1 MLITEIT
8 DIGFNRTFCGNYSL
22 FLISILTFNIMY
34 INFIYIFLDSMPASM
49 IKESD
54 PLYCLELPKLND
66 CSNESGPYLLLCWVN
81 TLVVEDQCS
90 RLFVL
95 VIIIYLYVFIV

>member
-1 MLITEIT
+1 
-8 DIGFNRTFCGNYSL
+8 
-22 FLISILTFNIMY
+22 
-34 INFIYIFLDSMPASM
+34 MPASM

-90 RLFVL
+90 RLFIL
-95 VIIIYLYVFIV
+95 IIIICIYCLNIFVSLCQIWKCIYHANLS

>member
-1 MLITEIT
+1 
-8 DIGFNRTFCGNYSL
+8 
-22 FLISILTFNIMY
+22 
-34 INFIYIFLDSMPASM
+34 MPASM

-81 TLVVEDQCS
+81 VLVVEDQCS
-90 RLFVL
+90 RYLFLLPIYVYYL
-95 VIIIYLYVFIV
+95 TKSFNFFVYIIDLEVPLQCKYAVKHLIKIFKNLY

>member
-1 MLITEIT
+1 
-8 DIGFNRTFCGNYSL
+8 
-22 FLISILTFNIMY
+22 
-34 INFIYIFLDSMPASM
+34 MPASM

-81 TLVVEDQCS
+81 ILVVEDQCS

-95 VIIIYLYVFIV
+95 VISIYYIHCVSIFVSVYQIWKCLYHANMP

>member
-1 MLITEIT
+1 
-8 DIGFNRTFCGNYSL
+8 
-22 FLISILTFNIMY
+22 
-34 INFIYIFLDSMPASM
+34 MPASM

-81 TLVVEDQCS
+81 ILVVEDQCS
-90 RLFVL
+90 RLVFL
-95 VIIIYLYVFIV
+95 IYSCDLFF

>member
-1 MLITEIT
+1 
-8 DIGFNRTFCGNYSL
+8 
-22 FLISILTFNIMY
+22 
-34 INFIYIFLDSMPASM
+34 MPASM

-81 TLVVEDQCS
+81 ILVVEDQCS

-95 VIIIYLYVFIV
+95 VIAIYIHCVSIFVSVYQIWKCLYHANMS

>member
-1 MLITEIT
+1 MQNCLI
-8 DIGFNRTFCGNYSL
+8 FCLN
-22 FLISILTFNIMY
+22 
-34 INFIYIFLDSMPASM
+34 LDSMPASM

-81 TLVVEDQCS
+81 ILIVDDQCS
-90 RLFVL
+90 R
-95 VIIIYLYVFIV
+95 

>member
-1 MLITEIT
+1 
-8 DIGFNRTFCGNYSL
+8 
-22 FLISILTFNIMY
+22 
-34 INFIYIFLDSMPASM
+34 MPASM

-81 TLVVEDQCS
+81 ILVVEDQCS
-90 RLFVL
+90 RLVVILFIL
-95 VIIIYLYVFIV
+95 VHFCFNIFFICIIDLEVPLPCKYVVKHPIKIFKNLY